1 MKRLMIK
8 CKPLD
13 DLLGGGIE
21 NGTITKVYG
30 EAGSGKTNFCLQ
42 VTRECASN
50 LEKVAFIDSEGVS
63 LERLS
68 QMCSKGY
75 DFKKILDKILFYN
88 PQSFEEQE
96 KQISDAIHNKDVK
109 LIVIDTLNLFYR
121 LGLEEEKEA
130 AMRSF
135 LRQMASLQMAA
146 RQKEIFVLVAEQVY
160 TDKNGEIKPF
170 THRETEHMVKTVIK
184 LEKNGIGKR
193 KAIIMKHR
201 SQPEDKSTVFSITGT
216 GLE

>member
-1 MKRLMIK
+1 MKRLKIK

-21 NGTITKVYG
+21 IGAITKVYG

-42 VTRECASN
+42 LTRECSTH
-50 LEKVAFIDSEGVS
+50 LGKVAFIDSEGVS

-68 QMCSKGY
+68 QMCEKGY
-75 DFKKILDKILFYN
+75 DFKKILEKILFFN
-88 PQSFEEQE
+88 PHSFEQQE
-96 KQISDAIHNKDVK
+96 KYIKDAIKNKDVK

-121 LGLEEEKEA
+121 IGLEEEKEA
-130 AMRSF
+130 SMRSY

-146 RQKEIFVLVAEQVY
+146 RQKEIFVIVSEQVY
-160 TDKNGEIKPF
+160 TDKNGDIKPF
-170 THRETEHMVKTVIK
+170 THRDTEHMVKTVIK
-184 LEKNGIGKR
+184 FEKTSIGKR

-201 SQPEDKSTVFSITGT
+201 SQPEDKSTIFSITNT